1 VSAFDP
7 SGPVPFL
14 AEFSVE
20 VADAAGGRD
29 AVKID
34 GTADKVAA
42 AVARFLETCPAGA
55 CLQWQIGAGWAELYL
70 HPARTLAENLEQAW
84 QELEGIG
91 CPPAILSADEEAM
104 ARRIIPALLSAAADL

>member
-1 VSAFDP
+1 MSCLCLELV
-7 SGPVPFL
+7 
-14 AEFSVE
+14 
-20 VADAAGGRD
+20 DAAGGRD
-29 AVKID
+29 AVKLK
-34 GTADKVAA
+34 GSPKEL
-42 AVARFLETCPAGA
+42 ARRIALFLETCPAGA